1 MFCKGPI
8 IFSGWCIYLGMLQ
21 RKFDIAVKSQ
31 FPDAMDAKDTSIK
44 YLGKLQ
50 SDFGIDISKVLMA
63 TSVCSDDLNVN
74 STSLF
79 NVTFGPFNMGGL
91 GGFPFAGLTGMA
103 AFAHHVPDNGA
114 ALILYGPHVGITIE
128 GELGVVNRPRMES
141 PGHSCGALLG
151 VLGAFQK
158 PDYEWE
164 DSVEDRQFATLAKE
178 LLPFRESII
187 TSDNPVKRITEC
199 AFEVIHKKVKY
210 ILNEKNGEFEVNKVV
225 LLGGIII
232 NTDYGL
238 DDYFDARHF
247 EVIDL

>member
-1 MFCKGPI
+1 
-8 IFSGWCIYLGMLQ
+8 MLQ
-21 RKFDIAVKSQ
+21 RKFDIAVRTH
-31 FPDAMDAKDTSIK
+31 FPNALDAKDTSIK
-44 YLGKLQ
+44 YLGQLQ
-50 SDFGIDISKVLMA
+50 RDHDIDISKVLMA

-91 GGFPFAGLTGMA
+91 GGYPFAGLTGMA

-114 ALILYGPHVGITIE
+114 ALILYGPHVGITVD

-151 VLGAFQK
+151 VLNVFQQE
-158 PDYEWE
+158 DYKWE
-164 DSVEDRQFATLAKE
+164 GSEEDHQFSTLARE

-187 TSDNPVKRITEC
+187 SSDNPVKKITEC
-199 AFEVIHKKVKY
+199 AFEIIHDKVKFV
-210 ILNEKNGEFEVNKVV
+210 LDGKKDQFEVNKVV
-225 LLGGIII
+225 LLGGIIV

-247 EVIDL
+247 EVIEL